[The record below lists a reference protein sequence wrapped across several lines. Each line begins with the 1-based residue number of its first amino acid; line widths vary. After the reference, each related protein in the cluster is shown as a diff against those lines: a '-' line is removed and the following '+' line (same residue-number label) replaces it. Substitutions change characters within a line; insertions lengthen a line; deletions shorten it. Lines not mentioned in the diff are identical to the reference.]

1 MLKPTSVLLLPVLVL
16 LALPLS
22 GCGIVGGLA
31 YAIKSTEKN
40 QAAADSTE
48 APAAAPAPS
57 QADPEPPPP
66 PVAAPRDSI
75 KVEQLP

>member
-1 MLKPTSVLLLPVLVL
+1 MLKLSSVLMLPIIVL

-40 QAAADSTE
+40 QATADSTP
-48 APAAAPAPS
+48 APAAAPTSS